1 MTRRNDAEMRTWQVH
16 DAKSRFSAL
25 LDACAS
31 EGPQLVTRRGTQAA
45 VIVPIEEWRRL
56 TAAARPTLKDLLLT
70 ERPRANLGIPERGRA
85 QRRRPMP
92 AE

>member
-1 MTRRNDAEMRTWQVH
+1 MTSQVDAEMRAWPVH

-31 EGPQLVTRRGTQAA
+31 DGPQLVTRRGMQAA

-56 TAAARPTLKDLLLT
+56 TAAARPTLKELLLA
-70 ERPRANLGIPERGRA
+70 ERSRANLDIPERGRA
-85 QRRRPMP
+85 HRRRPRP